1 MNINQFRHPKESVY
15 RGICVVVGLLIWI
28 PLFFPLLVFI
38 PFIAIFM
45 WMAQKFF
52 EASVYGNAMHVNEG
66 QFPQLHNIKLEL
78 SDKLGLKH
86 VPEFFIVNSEGAMNA
101 LAIKFLNTKFVLM
114 YSSLIDLLK
123 TEDNKSIE
131 MVLAHELA
139 HHAAGHTGFWLNL
152 AMKPA
157 MFVPFL
163 GSAYSRACEL
173 TADRIAYSLVG
184 DVNVA
189 TTALI
194 KLACGSDTLGKN
206 LDIDTFVAQEAQVP
220 SFAGYINEI
229 YSSHPRMTKRV
240 EHITAFSLEQ
250 RA

>member
-1 MNINQFRHPKESVY
+1 MNINKLRHSKESVY
-15 RGICVVVGLLIWI
+15 RAICIAVGVLLWI
-28 PLFFPLLVFI
+28 PLFFTIAIFL
-38 PFIAIFM
+38 PFIAFSL

-52 EASVYGNAMHVNEG
+52 EASVYGNAVHVNEG
-66 QFPQLHNIKLEL
+66 QFPQLHNIKLAL
-78 SDKLGLKH
+78 SDKLGLKD

-101 LAIKFLNTKFVLM
+101 LAIKFLSKKFVLM

-152 AMKPA
+152 VMKPA

-173 TADRIAYSLVG
+173 TADRIAYILVG
-184 DVNVA
+184 DVDVA
-189 TTALI
+189 PTSPA
-194 KLACGSDTLGKN
+194 S
-206 LDIDTFVAQEAQVP
+206 VV
-220 SFAGYINEI
+220 
-229 YSSHPRMTKRV
+229 
-240 EHITAFSLEQ
+240 
-250 RA
+250 